1 MDRDL
6 VKLDRDHPGF
16 RDPVYRARR
25 NAIAQLAID
34 HREGTPVP
42 DVAYTDDEQAVWRT
56 VWDQLGPLHERLACA
71 AVREAEAMLPLDR
84 TRVPQLAE
92 VNGALARHGP
102 MRLQPVAG
110 LMTPIEFL
118 ENLGRDVFLATQY
131 MRHHSRPFYT
141 PEPDVIHELVGHAA
155 SLAHPRLSSLNR
167 SLGKAATGPGA
178 EDVQALIR
186 VYWYTLEF
194 GLVREDGAI
203 KAIGAGLL
211 SSYGELEGFAKNAEI
226 QPLDL
231 DVVGQTPFDPTDYQ
245 RLLFVA
251 ESFDALEAAIHAWTE
266 RLPRTAG

>member
-6 VKLDRDHPGF
+6 VVLDRDHPGF

-42 DVAYTDDEQAVWRT
+42 HVAYTGDEQEVWRT
-56 VWDQLGPLHERLACA
+56 VWAHLGPLHERLACA
-71 AVREAEAMLPLDR
+71 PVREAEATLPLDR

-92 VNGALARHGP
+92 VNEALARFGA

-110 LMTPIEFL
+110 LMTPLEFL
-118 ENLGRDVFLATQY
+118 ETLGRDVFLATQY

-155 SLAHPRLSSLNR
+155 SLAHSRLSALNR
-167 SLGKAATGPGA
+167 RMGQAAKGLA
-178 EDVQALIR
+178 ADRVQALIR
-186 VYWYTLEF
+186 AYWYTLEF
-194 GLVREDGAI
+194 GLVREDGAL

-211 SSYGELEGFAKNAEI
+211 SSYGELEGFEKNAELR
-226 QPLDL
+226 PLDL
-231 DVVGQTPFDPTDYQ
+231 DVVARTPFDPTDYQ
-245 RLLFVA
+245 RVLFVA
-251 ESFDALEAAIHAWTE
+251 ESFDTLEASILGWLD
-266 RLPRTAG
+266 RLPR